1 MATSTLVQFLAEGS
15 GTDTSARRQVQTFIA
30 AEAIAAND
38 AVSLDL
44 AQAIDGD
51 KSLKVMKAD
60 TGTATDK
67 CFVGIALEGAAAGA
81 RIDVCIAGICEA
93 NVAGTTA
100 AGSVLQIG
108 STAGQ
113 LDVRTTAVNEGGAAT
128 FNLFPVCGIAAHA
141 DVGNVATIFV
151 FKQF

>member
-51 KSLKVMKAD
+51 KALKVMKAD

-67 CFVGIALEGAAAGA
+67 CFDSRPSCLGAVGLLPY
-81 RIDVCIAGICEA
+81 RPPHLL
-93 NVAGTTA
+93 T
-100 AGSVLQIG
+100 
-108 STAGQ
+108 
-113 LDVRTTAVNEGGAAT
+113 
-128 FNLFPVCGIAAHA
+128 
-141 DVGNVATIFV
+141 GNG
-151 FKQF
+151 

>member
-100 AGSVLQIG
+100 AGSILQIG
-108 STAGQ
+108 STAGR

-128 FNLFPVCGIAAHA
+128 FNLFPVCGIAAEA
-141 DVGNVATIFV
+141 DTANVATIFV

>member
-1 MATSTLVQFLAEGS
+1 MATSTLVQFLAEGE

-44 AQAIDGD
+44 SQAIDGD
-51 KSLKVMKAD
+51 KSLKVVKAD
-60 TGTATDK
+60 TGTTTDR
-67 CFVGIALEGAAAGA
+67 CFVGIALAGVA
-81 RIDVCIAGICEA
+81 SGERVDVCIAGICEA
-93 NVAGTTA
+93 NVNGSTA
-100 AGSVLQIG
+100 AGSILQIG

-113 LDVRTTAVNEGGAAT
+113 LDVRTVAVDEGGSAT
-128 FNLFPVCGIAAHA
+128 FNLYPIAAIASEA
-141 DVGNVATIFV
+141 DTGNVATVFV